1 MVVHI
6 YRPDSLA
13 EQIDFWPDKCHKCLE
28 NDRCPAVISSSDL
41 RYTLHLPSTEYLV
54 SSQSKFHMTVVF
66 HNIAN
71 DAVFHNLLCHKPGT
85 PNVAIPLV
93 KSRLDCSNSSINHVG
108 LHGGKV
114 ETK

>member
-1 MVVHI
+1 
-6 YRPDSLA
+6 
-13 EQIDFWPDKCHKCLE
+13 
-28 NDRCPAVISSSDL
+28 
-41 RYTLHLPSTEYLV
+41 
-54 SSQSKFHMTVVF
+54 MTVVF